1 MVAPVIPLALQAG
14 RVILPKALKYA
25 GKAYNAYYY
34 GSAVKSATE
43 GDFQPLTDV
52 AQFGLL
58 SKGPKLL
65 KSRDTII
72 TDGGILNKKAPAFKP
87 VRYPKASGI
96 EKIKDTNVAFDR
108 QGSSKIGQSTVKKP
122 ANEERFKY
130 STAGRGTGGKSVK
143 TVDKNIGG
151 KKVGSINPRTGKQQ
165 YSYEGGKTFTIH
177 YDKEGK
183 LASYIVPSAP
193 GSKLGNI
200 RLSGGMLPKYRTQY
214 DALTNKVT
222 SKPEMATG
230 SQPVKK
236 TTDMYNKEV
245 EQVRKKVASRI
256 EDMKVKGD
264 PITEVAYGAGDKAGK
279 LIATEYKR
287 QSPNVKVMSV
297 MPQMVNKKGKQTWS
311 SRVTGYNQ
319 FKNIKD
325 LDKSPAVIKAA
336 TNRQL
341 ISKAKQDIIKN
352 PGAEQNIILYT
363 SGQKSNK
370 NFLTST
376 AMSKSDI
383 NYINK
388 NNKIG
393 RPVGYQLSEISGFRG
408 VPPVDINLTKTTLKH
423 KVKGGKLTDPKDIL
437 LANNKIKGPSKGARD
452 IFKKPPKK

>member
-1 MVAPVIPLALQAG
+1 MVAPVIGLG
-14 RVILPKALKYA
+14 RLVLPKALKYA

-72 TDGGILNKKAPAFKP
+72 TDGGILNPKAPAFKP
-87 VRYPKASGI
+87 VRYPKKTGI
-96 EKIKDTNVAFDR
+96 EKVKDTSVAFDR

-130 STAGRGTGGKSVK
+130 STAGRGKGGKGV
-143 TVDKNIGG
+143 TFQDKN
-151 KKVGSINPRTGKQQ
+151 VD
-165 YSYEGGKTFTIH
+165 GKTFTIH

-183 LASYIVPSAP
+183 LASYLKPSAP
-193 GSKLGNI
+193 GSKIGNI
-200 RLSGGMLPKYRTQY
+200 KLSGGMLPKYRTQY

-222 SKPEMATG
+222 SKPEMQTG
-230 SQPVKK
+230 SQAVKK

-245 EQVRKKVASRI
+245 EQVRKKVTSRI
-256 EDMKVKGD
+256 EEMKVKGD

-279 LIATEYKR
+279 LIATEYKK
-287 QSPNVKVMSV
+287 QIPNVKLMSV
-297 MPQMVNKKGKQTWS
+297 MPQMVNKKGKETWA

-352 PGAEQNIILYT
+352 PDAEQNIILYT

-393 RPVGYQLSEISGFRG
+393 RPIGYQSSEISGFRG
-408 VPPVDINLTKTTLKH
+408 VAPVDMNLIKTTLKP
-423 KVKGGKLTDPKDIL
+423 KVKGGKLTGVDLL
-437 LANNKIKGPSKGARD
+437 LANNKIKGPSKGARN

>member
-1 MVAPVIPLALQAG
+1 MVAPVIGLG
-14 RVILPKALKYA
+14 RLVLPKALKYA

-72 TDGGILNKKAPAFKP
+72 TDGGILNPKAPAFKP
-87 VRYPKASGI
+87 VRYPKKTGI
-96 EKIKDTNVAFDR
+96 EKTKDTSVAFDR

-130 STAGRGTGGKSVK
+130 STAGRGKGGRGVK
-143 TVDKNIGG
+143 FEEKN
-151 KKVGSINPRTGKQQ
+151 V
-165 YSYEGGKTFTIH
+165 GGKTFTIH

-183 LASYIVPSAP
+183 LASFLRPSAP
-193 GSKLGNI
+193 GSKLDRI
-200 RLSGGMLPKYRTQY
+200 KLSGGMLPRHRTQY

-230 SQPVKK
+230 SQAVKK
-236 TTDMYNKEV
+236 TTAMYDKEV
-245 EQVRKKVASRI
+245 DLVKKKVASRI
-256 EDMKVKGD
+256 EEMKVKGD

-279 LIATEYKR
+279 MIATEYKK
-287 QSPNVKVMSV
+287 QLPNVKVMSV
-297 MPQMVNKKGKQTWS
+297 MPQMVNKKGKETWS

-352 PGAEQNIILYT
+352 PGAEQNIILYQ

-370 NFLTST
+370 NYLTST
-376 AMSKSDI
+376 AMSKADI
-383 NYINK
+383 NFINK

-393 RPVGYQLSEISGFRG
+393 RPLGFQLTEISGFRG
-408 VPPVDINLTKTTLKH
+408 VPPVDVNLIKRTIKP
-423 KVKGGKLTDPKDIL
+423 KVKGAKLTGVDLL

>member
-1 MVAPVIPLALQAG
+1 MVAPVIGLG
-14 RVILPKALKYA
+14 RLVLPKALKYA

-87 VRYPKASGI
+87 VRYPKKTGI
-96 EKIKDTNVAFDR
+96 EKTKDTDVAFDR
-108 QGSSKIGQSTVKKP
+108 QGSSKIGPSTVKKP

-130 STAGRGTGGKSVK
+130 STAGRSTGGKGVRFEE
-143 TVDKNIGG
+143 KN
-151 KKVGSINPRTGKQQ
+151 V
-165 YSYEGGKTFTIH
+165 GGKTFTIH

-183 LASYIVPSAP
+183 LASFLKPSAP

-222 SKPEMATG
+222 SKPEMQTG
-230 SQPVKK
+230 SQAVKK
-236 TTDMYNKEV
+236 TTAMYDKEV
-245 EQVRKKVASRI
+245 DLVKKKVASRI

-279 LIATEYKR
+279 IIATEYKK
-287 QSPNVKVMSV
+287 QLPNVKVMSI

-352 PGAEQNIILYT
+352 PDAEQNIILYT

-383 NYINK
+383 NYINT

-393 RPVGYQLSEISGFRG
+393 RPLGYQSSEISGFRG
-408 VPPVDINLTKTTLKH
+408 VPPVDINLTKVTLKP
-423 KVKGGKLTDPKDIL
+423 KVKGYKLTDPKDIL
-437 LANNKIKGPSKGARD
+437 LSNNKIKGPSKGARD